1 MLSVK
6 NISFSY
12 KVSAAVDAIS
22 FSVQKGAVT
31 AVVGESGSGKST
43 LLRLIYGELDVDHG
57 SISWKNK
64 PILGPKNKLVAGHG
78 YMKYVAQEFNLMPY
92 ITVAEN
98 IGVHL
103 SGFYPKEKKTR
114 TEEILGVVGLNAYSN
129 TFVQFLSGGQKQRV
143 ALAKALAKQPE
154 IILLDEPF
162 SHIDSFKKR
171 PLRRRIFSYL
181 KSNNI
186 ACVLATHDKDDVLS
200 FADQM
205 LVLQKGRVLSSGRP
219 KDLYNKPGHPIIA
232 SFFAEYSTIDG
243 VIYYAHQIKL
253 VDNGG
258 VKAVVVKSYLKEG
271 FYLIETTY
279 KGQRVF
285 LNHFD
290 FIRSGTNVCL
300 FFGNNA

>member
-6 NISFSY
+6 NIYFSY
-12 KVSAAVDAIS
+12 KGSAAVDAVS

-43 LLRLIYGELDVDHG
+43 LLKLIYGELDVGRG

-78 YMKYVAQEFNLMPY
+78 YMKYVAQEFNVMPY

-114 TEEILGVVGLNAYSN
+114 TEEILGVVGLSAYSN

-171 PLRRRIFSYL
+171 PLRRGIFNYL

-219 KDLYNKPGHPIIA
+219 KDLYNKPEHPIIA
-232 SFFAEYSTIDG
+232 SFFAEYSSIDG
-243 VIYYAHQIKL
+243 VIYYTHQIKL
-253 VDNGG
+253 VDKGG
-258 VKAVVVKSYLKEG
+258 FRAVVVKSYLKEG
-271 FYLIETTY
+271 FYLIETIY

-300 FFGNNA
+300 FFDNNA